1 MVIRYVVS
9 HMGKD
14 GIRWMSFAC
23 QGRETKATRE
33 EAERSLHDL
42 LTANTQERLESIFG
56 LQATG
61 TFEVSAVNCYDSR
74 DGMIGDPV
82 GPGIREELNPG
93 QKCTS
98 DELQAIID
106 SVEGKKVPKKTP
118 AIKTQNKK

>member
-14 GIRWMSFAC
+14 GIRWMTFAC

-33 EAERSLHDL
+33 EAETDL
-42 LTANTQERLESIFG
+42 KNLLENNTQERLESVFG

-61 TFEVSAVNCYDSR
+61 TFEVSAVSCYD
-74 DGMIGDPV
+74 GHHDPV
-82 GPGIREELNPG
+82 GPGINEELNPG

-106 SVEGKKVPKKTP
+106 DALKGKKKRRRK
-118 AIKTQNKK
+118 